1 MEKDPTESE
10 VSNSY
15 SSMLN
20 VTIRLPKLSEQPVLH
35 VGVSKTI
42 RSTKNCR
49 NLEMHIWYLDR
60 LTKLM
65 PFWKGPPS
73 PKVPVF
79 QEELHFFIFIKS
91 SYLATAF

>member
-1 MEKDPTESE
+1 METESSYQSSRSVFNLKMEKGPTESE

-42 RSTKNCR
+42 KVQRTGKAWRCISG
-49 NLEMHIWYLDR
+49 IWTDSLN
-60 LTKLM
+60 
-65 PFWKGPPS
+65 
-73 PKVPVF
+73 
-79 QEELHFFIFIKS
+79 
-91 SYLATAF
+91 